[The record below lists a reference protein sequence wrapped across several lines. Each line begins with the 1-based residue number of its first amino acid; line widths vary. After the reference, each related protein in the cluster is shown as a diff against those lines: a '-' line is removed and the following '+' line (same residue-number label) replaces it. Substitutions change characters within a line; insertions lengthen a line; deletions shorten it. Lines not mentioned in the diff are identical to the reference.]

1 MGELEWGEPEIKIRG
16 ERLTG
21 EVWLDRVRD
30 GGLQSQTKRGQA
42 CREMGAGAEGLVGQR
57 PEPWEREQ
65 GRGRGAETEI
75 PREPLRRPTQR
86 MGEGRGGKT
95 DS

>member
-30 GGLQSQTKRGQA
+30 GGLQSQTRRGQA
-42 CREMGAGAEGLVGQR
+42 CREMGAGAEGLMGQR
-57 PEPWEREQ
+57 PEPWERELERRERSRDRDPQ
-65 GRGRGAETEI
+65 GAPEGANTEDGGR
-75 PREPLRRPTQR
+75 QR
-86 MGEGRGGKT
+86 WE
-95 DS
+95 D